1 MVICIDGCSSQVIS
15 YVPGSSNVTP
25 TDLFGSRFSS
35 TIGSSTACPPVP
47 SVTVC
52 AKLSA
57 FRNLTVVPT
66 AMVSSSG
73 SKFDDSSLTR
83 SSSAVAASNSAAASD
98 SAGAADSAAC
108 DSGGSGSDAVASGAS
123 ASVGDAA
130 LLLHAASASAS
141 RASSTGSGRD
151 RLMRALL
158 LCGNGSIAAYTMP
171 VTYRRAHLTPIGAAR
186 IVLGPTP
193 FAPRVEHAAGHDL
206 RVAPLTWGTR
216 HPTPGRRHRRPCPPL
231 RGGPG
236 AGWRFAADRRRPDHR
251 PAGQQRGRK
260 DDAAASA

>member
-25 TDLFGSRFSS
+25 TDLFGSRSSS

-57 FRNLTVVPT
+57 FRNRTVVPA
-66 AMVSSSG
+66 AMVSSSA

-83 SSSAVAASNSAAASD
+83 SSSAVASSDSAASD
-98 SAGAADSAAC
+98 SAASDSV
-108 DSGGSGSDAVASGAS
+108 GSGCDAVASGAS